1 MVDMKNKFLE
11 DANQFY
17 KIGTLFGMQPLSNGE
32 LEFVSFASTLFS
44 NVGSDYVLGEVMSL
58 NKAIN
63 LGLDNL
69 SFFKDVELVDRVKKI
84 LLSIPMY
91 AEPDE
96 MGYKTHIVFDVD
108 DRTFKI
114 SKAGRVKHLVTPL
127 EYGAAAPVEVTH
139 EYLHMLKD
147 TNFDEF
153 KYTFKYSEVI
163 PLFYELIK
171 IQDSNKD
178 LRSILI
184 NNRLAAI
191 RAEANTFNIA
201 RIQEKESPAL
211 TSKLRYIESQ
221 SGKYIL
227 DLYYAFQLYD
237 LYQSNPKVVL
247 DSILKVLKHE
257 KTTFQLLQE
266 FNIFNSLNYG
276 SYKENIRHLM

>member
-69 SFFKDVELVDRVKKI
+69 SFFKNVELQDRIKKI

-114 SKAGRVKHLVTPL
+114 SKTGRVKHLVTPL
-127 EYGAAAPVEVTH
+127 EYGAAATVEVTH
-139 EYLHMLKD
+139 EYLQ
-147 TNFDEF
+147 
-153 KYTFKYSEVI
+153 VI

-201 RIQEKESPAL
+201 RIQEKESPSL

-257 KTTFQLLQE
+257 KTTIQLLQE
-266 FNIFNSLNYG
+266 FNIFNSLNYS